1 MPRIADPKNEV
12 GRRRTA
18 AYREAQAA
26 LGAKDTKGRPEA
38 SDVDRALAAAVA
50 VFCCDLGHPSPEMQG
65 IIRLAKDILKQR
77 GFDTRET
84 KLKIQSRILLRSDLH
99 QLREIPRS
107 GSSEAPAGASL

>member
-1 MPRIADPKNEV
+1 MPRIADPRNEA
-12 GRRRTA
+12 GRRRTE

-26 LGAKDTKGRPEA
+26 LGAQDTKGRPEA
-38 SDVDRALAAAVA
+38 SDVDRATAAAVA
-50 VFCCDLGHPSPEMQG
+50 VFFGLGHPSSEMQG

-77 GFDTRET
+77 GFDTREA

-99 QLREIPRS
+99 QLREIHRS

>member
-1 MPRIADPKNEV
+1 MPRIAEPRNEA
-12 GRRRTA
+12 GRRRTE

-26 LGAKDTKGRPEA
+26 MGAENTKGRPEA

-50 VFCCDLGHPSPEMQG
+50 VYYGRGRPSSEMQG